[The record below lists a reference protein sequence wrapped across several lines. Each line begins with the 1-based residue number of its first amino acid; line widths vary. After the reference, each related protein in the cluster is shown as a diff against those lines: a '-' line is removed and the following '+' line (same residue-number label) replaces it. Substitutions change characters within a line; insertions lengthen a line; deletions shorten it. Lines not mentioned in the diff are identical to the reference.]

1 MRIGVPTSAHG
12 RALPLPLALLA
23 FLTFA
28 TTAAS
33 ASFVPPM
40 LTNPGKGAA
49 KLKMSAGNLKSRATE
64 YQLRQK
70 EKAKLRTARENERRK
85 HRWRGLTAGIL
96 LASQG
101 FFACGAIV
109 IALPSRAW
117 RMLPGKMPAFWR
129 VPHDALTTDAAGR
142 LGFML
147 SNVAYLYA
155 GIQLLL
161 ALPHAPHYGVLT
173 LAVCGASC
181 AYHAAQVLHGPESEA
196 SARTCSVDTALAI
209 VTGLIFVSSVNID
222 AINLSL
228 AAISL
233 AFFTDRF
240 SLGYHVVSLSL
251 APIHRGMRSLVW
263 RFARETADSRA
274 GKQKEFRAP
283 EAVNQQELGV
293 VVRRCK
299 SASECGKKP
308 PSSSRIITNTALEP
322 HISTCDQHVA

>member
-1 MRIGVPTSAHG
+1 MMLKGARAIKQRLTKRHNYCISHRRRSIPNPKTMRIGVPTSAHG

-240 SLGYHVVSLSL
+240 SLGYTLSHSLWHLSTAACAVWSGGSL
-251 APIHRGMRSLVW
+251 ARQRIVERESRRSFGLP
-263 RFARETADSRA
+263 R
-274 GKQKEFRAP
+274 Q
-283 EAVNQQELGV
+283 
-293 VVRRCK
+293 
-299 SASECGKKP
+299 
-308 PSSSRIITNTALEP
+308 
-322 HISTCDQHVA
+322 